1 MKLKLAILA
10 FAAILSAGCGAEK
23 PSSAGQPAPL
33 EQFDAAVQEMTIAF
47 FAHVPEAATQVSLPE
62 SLVPGTSRRMMDR
75 SVEGEAARTEAL
87 EAALQKLQAI
97 DVTALDPD
105 RQRTHAMLTMLF
117 DGMLSPSRVVDYG
130 TTAGAWTVWYMPFV
144 INQNSGPTVDI
155 PNFLNSQQP
164 VTNAA
169 DAEVYLERL
178 ASVRAALDGS
188 LDSYRHG
195 VAQGAIPPDF
205 IVDKS
210 LAVVQA
216 FVAPAA
222 DQNPLYLT
230 FDAKLQEA
238 GVENASD
245 YSDRALQI
253 LSNEVI
259 PAYQRIAD
267 YLGEIKSS
275 APHDAGIWRL
285 PNGEALYAAM
295 IRHMTD
301 SNLTA
306 EEVHRTGLAE
316 VQRITTE
323 MDAILRSEGYNE
335 GSVGERMQA
344 LNVEPRFIYSNDPAG
359 RDKLLGDVRA
369 YVNDMYTRLPTL
381 FRDLPEHR
389 VEVQAVPEFS
399 QDSAP
404 MGYYNNPAP
413 DGSRP
418 GYYFINLR
426 DTALHPSWTL
436 RTLSYHEA
444 VPGHHLDGASA
455 MERETPP
462 IEKALASNTSGEG
475 WALYAEQLA
484 AEIGVYDAD
493 PFGNLG
499 RLQAELHRAVRLVTD
514 TGMHAKK
521 WSREQAIDYMV
532 ATEGLDRATS
542 TSEIERY
549 VVWPAQALG
558 YKLGQLRI
566 LALREEA
573 KEALGDAFDIRD
585 FNQQVLNVA
594 SAPMPFI
601 EITVR
606 KWIASIAKESS

>member
-1 MKLKLAILA
+1 MKHKLAILVI
-10 FAAILSAGCGAEK
+10 AAVMGTGCGNETA
-23 PSSAGQPAPL
+23 SSAVQLSPA
-33 EQFDAAVQEMTIAF
+33 ERFDVATQEMTVAF
-47 FAHVPEAATQVSLPE
+47 FSHVPEAATQVGLTDDI
-62 SLVPGTSRRMMDR
+62 VPGTSRRMMDR
-75 SVEGEAARTEAL
+75 SIDGETARTGAL
-87 EAALQKLQAI
+87 ERALQDLKAI
-97 DVTALDPD
+97 DANSLDPD

-130 TTAGAWTVWYMPFV
+130 TTAGAWTLWYMPFV
-144 INQNSGPTVDI
+144 ITQNSGPTVDI

-169 DAEVYLERL
+169 DAEIYLERL

-188 LDSYRHG
+188 LESYRHG
-195 VAQGAIPPDF
+195 VQQGAIPPDF
-205 IVDKS
+205 IVEKS

-230 FDAKLQEA
+230 FRAKLEKA
-238 GVENASD
+238 GVENAVG

-253 LSNEVI
+253 LNADII

-267 YLGEIKSS
+267 YLGEIKGS
-275 APHDAGIWRL
+275 APHDAGMWRL

-301 SNLTA
+301 SHLTA
-306 EEVHRTGLAE
+306 EEVHQTGLAE
-316 VQRITTE
+316 VKRITTE
-323 MDAILRSEGYNE
+323 MDAILLSEGYTE

-344 LNVEPRFIYSNDPAG
+344 LNVEPRFLYSNDAAG
-359 RDKLLGDVRA
+359 REKLLGDVRA
-369 YVNDMYTRLPTL
+369 YVNDMYARLPEL
-381 FRDLPEHR
+381 FRDLPEHQ

-462 IEKALASNTSGEG
+462 IEKAMASNTSGEG

-484 AEIGVYDAD
+484 AEIGVYKDD

-532 ATEGLDRATS
+532 ATEGLDEATS

-573 KEALGDAFDIRD
+573 REALGDAFDIRD

-601 EITVR
+601 EMTVR
-606 KWIASIAKESS
+606 RWISATGQP